1 VVVDERDCYA
11 EHDFGESFARANTF
25 ASIKCA
31 ESERV
36 PRFAVWS
43 HVHFRLGIEAFRIEL
58 LGSDPDSRVV
68 LNGLNVNNE
77 CRFVRFEV
85 NPANCDVLTEH

>member
-11 EHDFGESFARANTF
+11 EHDFSESFARANAF
-25 ASIKCA
+25 ASVKRT

-43 HVHFRLGIEAFRIEL
+43 HVHFRL
-58 LGSDPDSRVV
+58 
-68 LNGLNVNNE
+68 
-77 CRFVRFEV
+77 
-85 NPANCDVLTEH
+85 